1 MSQRYVENTPRVA
14 FLCAVKMDENEKS
27 PRVSISSELF

>member
-14 FLCAVKMDENEKS
+14 FLCAVKMNANEKS
-27 PRVSISSELF
+27 PRVSISNELL